1 VRDQIFVGRDLAEA
15 LAAAGRT
22 LGLAAESLRY
32 VVIDGPSRGTASP
45 EVRIAILME
54 RPGASAPAGRDD
66 DGPDRVRQALEALVE
81 ATGAEL
87 SAELIEDAAAVEV
100 RLSGP
105 GATALLEDGE
115 ETVRALDHLLRKMLQ
130 IGGDD
135 RRFLLSCAG
144 QGDVREAALRER
156 AQELAR
162 AVLSDG
168 QARETEPLN
177 AYERRIVHLA
187 LSDVADVRT
196 VGVGEGSERR
206 VAIEPAAA
214 RADADGDR

>member
-1 VRDQIFVGRDLAEA
+1 MRDQVFVGRDLAEA
-15 LAAAGRT
+15 LAVAGRT

-32 VVIDGPSRGTASP
+32 VVIDGPSRGSATP

-54 RPGASAPAGRDD
+54 RPRASARPERDD
-66 DGPDRVRQALEALVE
+66 GGPDRVRKALEALAD

-87 SAELIEDAAAVEV
+87 TAELIEDTATVEV

-105 GATALLEDGE
+105 GALALLEDGE

-144 QGDVREAALRER
+144 QGDLREAALRER
-156 AQELAR
+156 AEGLAR

-168 QARETEPLN
+168 LPRETEPLN

-187 LSDVADVRT
+187 LSDVAGVRT

-214 RADADGDR
+214 RADGER